1 VNKPCAKPGVL
12 PDNPIRRMRL
22 AARLLRGQ
30 HRELAQWLESA
41 VQQHV
46 HQGTD
51 MDHTLGFAGTL
62 GRSPR
67 FDVLRARRNRLLT
80 RALVV
85 LHNDVQA
92 LHRELRRYEER
103 VPAALRERA
112 EPDPSW
118 PLARQLIHRAYQQ
131 GLGVPGTL
139 FGLRKALR
147 HIR

>member
-1 VNKPCAKPGVL
+1 
-12 PDNPIRRMRL
+12 MRL

-46 HQGTD
+46 YQGTD